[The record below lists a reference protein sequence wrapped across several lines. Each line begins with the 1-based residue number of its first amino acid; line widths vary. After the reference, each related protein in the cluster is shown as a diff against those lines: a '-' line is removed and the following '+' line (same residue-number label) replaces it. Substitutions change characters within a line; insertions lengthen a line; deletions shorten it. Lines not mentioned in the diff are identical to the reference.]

1 MLRSRVRVYLG
12 FLGENVR
19 RGRKRRDLTQDQ
31 LAEASALDVRFVRRV
46 ERGSVNLR
54 FDTVVRLAVAL
65 DVEPGALLRKVKV
78 TAAKPGRPRKK
89 RVR

>member
-1 MLRSRVRVYLG
+1 MLRSRVRLYLS
-12 FLGENVR
+12 FVGENVR
-19 RGRKRRDLTQDQ
+19 RGRRRRDLTQEQ
-31 LAEASALDVRFVRRV
+31 LAEAASLDVRFIRRV

-54 FDTVVRLAVAL
+54 FDTVIRVAEAL

-89 RVR
+89 RLP